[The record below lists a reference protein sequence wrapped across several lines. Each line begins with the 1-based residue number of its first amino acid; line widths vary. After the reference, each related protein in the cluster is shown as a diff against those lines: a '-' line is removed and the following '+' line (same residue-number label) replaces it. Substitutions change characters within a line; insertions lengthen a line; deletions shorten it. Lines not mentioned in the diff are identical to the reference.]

1 MRLIFDQNVPESVVE
16 FLGGRGHEVLRA
28 RDLLLA
34 QAPDEVL
41 AAVGDRNEAIV
52 VSWDKDFKV
61 LASKMPSGTKTRFRK
76 LGRSNFQCK
85 ESQGKKR
92 LEQVIE
98 LVDFA
103 YARSQQQPD
112 KRFIAI
118 IGTSFIRF
126 DL

>member
-1 MRLIFDQNVPESVVE
+1 LRLIFDQNVPESVVG
-16 FLGGRGHEVLRA
+16 FLEGRGHEVQRA

-41 AAVGDRNEAIV
+41 AAVGARNEAIV

-76 LGRSNFQCK
+76 LGRINFQCK
-85 ESQGKKR
+85 ESQGRTR

-103 YARSQQQPD
+103 YARAQERAD

-118 IGTSFIRF
+118 IGASFVRF